1 MLVLTR
7 RSGQVI
13 RIGDS
18 VTITVVQVTNG
29 RVRIGIDA
37 PNNVPVHRG
46 EIYERIQQD
55 NLAQCGDARA
65 TAIGQGHL
73 TARAG

>member
-13 RIGDS
+13 RIGES
-18 VTITVVQVTNG
+18 VTVTVVQLTRG

-37 PNNVPVHRG
+37 PGAVPVHRG
-46 EIYERIQQD
+46 EIYERIQQE
-55 NLAQCGDARA
+55 NLAPVAAASSPSVDKCCVASRA
-65 TAIGQGHL
+65 S
-73 TARAG
+73 

>member
-13 RIGDS
+13 RIGES
-18 VTITVVQVTNG
+18 VTVTVMQLTPG

-37 PNNVPVHRG
+37 PGAVPVHRG
-46 EIYERIQQD
+46 EIYQRIQQE
-55 NLAQCGDARA
+55 NLAAGA
-65 TAIGQGHL
+65 TASPPSAGKSCVL
-73 TARAG
+73 SRAS

>member
-55 NLAQCGDARA
+55 NLAQCGDTRA